1 MSNNYTKISDLPLV
15 LSVHDLARVLG
26 IVKNTAYDLVR
37 SGRIKSPRVGH
48 RIRITKSAL
57 LDFLKST

>member
-26 IVKNTAYDLVR
+26 IGKNTAYDLVR
-37 SGRIKSPRVGH
+37 TGRIKGLGVGH

>member
-1 MSNNYTKISDLPLV
+1 MSNDYTKISDLQLV

-26 IVKNTAYDLVR
+26 IGKNTAYDLVR
-37 SGRIKSPRVGH
+37 SGRIKSIRVGH

-57 LDFLKST
+57 LDFFKST